1 MKMKKMVC
9 ILLCV
14 VVMAGCASKGTF
26 EQLQDVYAPEE
37 TPEPRKISLTLP
49 EEAAAHTL
57 TGNNGKL
64 YFCDGYE
71 IAVETLAGGDLD
83 RTLKILTGCNR
94 EDLTLLET
102 GSSEKRWETV
112 WTAAGEGSQ
121 QVGRLLVVDDGSYHY
136 CVSVMADALDAGAL
150 QESWEA
156 LFSSVVL
163 SQ

>member
-1 MKMKKMVC
+1 MKKLVLLIVC
-9 ILLCV
+9 AVFL
-14 VVMAGCASKGTF
+14 AGCAATGSF
-26 EQLQDVYAPEE
+26 EQLQDVYVPE
-37 TPEPRKISLTLP
+37 TLSEPAKIQLTLP
-49 EEAAAHTL
+49 ADAASQTL
-57 TGNNGKL
+57 TGSSGRL

-71 IAVETLAGGDLD
+71 ITVETLTGGDLD
-83 RTLKILTGCNR
+83 RTLQILTGCNR
-94 EDLTLLET
+94 DDLTLLET
-102 GSSEKRWETV
+102 GSGEKRWETV

>member
-1 MKMKKMVC
+1 MKKLVLLIVC
-9 ILLCV
+9 AVFL
-14 VVMAGCASKGTF
+14 AGCAATGSF
-26 EQLQDVYAPEE
+26 EQLQDVYVPE
-37 TPEPRKISLTLP
+37 TLSEPAKIQLTLP
-49 EEAAAHTL
+49 ADAAAQTL
-57 TGNNGKL
+57 TGSSGRL

-71 IAVETLAGGDLD
+71 ITVETLTGGDLD
-83 RTLKILTGCNR
+83 RTLQILTGCNR
-94 EDLTLLET
+94 DDLTLLET
-102 GSSEKRWETV
+102 GSGEKRWETV

-121 QVGRLLVVDDGSYHY
+121 QVGRLLVVDDGRYHY

>member
-1 MKMKKMVC
+1 M
-9 ILLCV
+9 L
-14 VVMAGCASKGTF
+14 AGCAATGSF
-26 EQLQDVYAPEE
+26 EQLQDVYVPE
-37 TPEPRKISLTLP
+37 TLSEPAMIQLTLP
-49 EEAAAHTL
+49 ADAAAQTL
-57 TGNNGKL
+57 TGGSGRL
-64 YFCDGYE
+64 YFCDSYE

-83 RTLKILTGCNR
+83 RTLQILTGCNR
-94 EDLTLLET
+94 DDLTLLET
-102 GSSEKRWETV
+102 GSGEKRWETV

>member
-1 MKMKKMVC
+1 M
-9 ILLCV
+9 LTGCV
-14 VVMAGCASKGTF
+14 PAGNF
-26 EQLQDVYAPEE
+26 EQLKDVYAPEE

-49 EEAAAHTL
+49 ADAASQTL
-57 TGNNGKL
+57 MGPSGRL
-64 YFCDGYE
+64 YFCEGYE
-71 IAVETLAGGDLD
+71 ISVETLAGGDLD

-112 WTAAGEGSQ
+112 WSAAGEGSQ
-121 QVGRLLVVDDGSYHY
+121 QVGRLLIVDDGSYHY
-136 CVSVMADALDAGAL
+136 CVSVMADALDAGSL